1 MDADLLSRLCTAPG
15 PSGREDRIREV
26 VRAEL
31 EPLADEVWVDPVGNL
46 VARRA
51 GDGPRLVMA
60 AHMDELGFLVRSI
73 DDRGFLRLVTLGGHD
88 PRALVARNVTVHGRE
103 DLPGVI
109 GSKPVHLMDEK
120 ERRQPPKTEDLYV
133 DLGLAPDVVKE
144 RVRIGDHVTRVGL
157 PAPLGELF
165 TSPGLDDRAG
175 VYVMIEAFRAARTH
189 RCELLAVATVQ
200 EEVGLRGARVA
211 ASRLR
216 PAIGLALDVT
226 LANDGP
232 GVPDH
237 ERVTGLGEGAAIKVA
252 DSSVIAATQVVDLLR
267 DLAEVRGIPHQMEIM
282 PRGGTDTREL
292 QLGGDGALAGGVSI
306 PLRNVHQVTEACHP
320 ADLDACVAL
329 TAAFCEGA
337 HDLLPGAD

>member
-1 MDADLLSRLCTAPG
+1 VDHDLLARLCAAPG

-26 VRAEL
+26 VREEL
-31 EPLADEVWVDPVGNL
+31 APHADEVWVDPVGNL
-46 VARRA
+46 VARRR
-51 GDGPRLVMA
+51 GDGPRLVLA
-60 AHMDELGFLVRSI
+60 AHMDELGFLVRAI

-88 PRALVARNVTVHGRE
+88 PRALVARNVIVHGRE
-103 DLPGVI
+103 DVPGVI

-133 DLGLAPDVVKE
+133 DLGLPAE
-144 RVRIGDHVTRVGL
+144 RVRELVRVGDHVTRTGDQQS
-157 PAPLGELF
+157 LGDLF
-165 TSPGLDDRAG
+165 TSPALDDRAG
-175 VYVMIEAFRAARTH
+175 VYVMVEAFRTAAEH
-189 RCELLAVATVQ
+189 RCDLLAVATVQ

-237 ERVTGLGEGAAIKVA
+237 ERVTVLGEGAAIKVA
-252 DSSVIAATQVVDLLR
+252 DSSVIAAVPVVDMLR
-267 DLAEVRGIPHQMEIM
+267 GLAERDGIAHQMEIM

-292 QLGGDGALAGGVSI
+292 QLGGDGAVAGGVSI

-320 ADLDACVAL
+320 GDLDACVAL
-329 TAAFCEGA
+329 TAAFCGA
-337 HDLLPGAD
+337 AHALVPGA